1 MWWMYIVSMNKDN
14 NKKNVVDFEVNQNP
28 GQKVDIL
35 TGEIMDNPPQVK
47 LIYDDSEY
55 LWVDFS
61 ISVLFEIL
69 ECLRVRSK

>member
-1 MWWMYIVSMNKDN
+1 MYIVSMNKDN